1 MRERDL
7 EKLEFNKVKEMLLGF
22 AHSPATEERIRNLKP
37 YTDRETI
44 EKEIELAQAF
54 FEIGEDIPIYEFD
67 DIRVFLNR
75 AKLQGAILGVED
87 ILKILNVIGLVKEL
101 RRVLG
106 ANIQK
111 LPSLRR
117 IHKKL
122 HLFSPLENLIRASI
136 DPRGFVKDEASD
148 ELLRVRKT
156 IRIIEEEIRRR
167 LESLINR
174 PDSGKFLADRI
185 ITIRNGRYVIPVKT
199 SQVKKIFGI
208 VHGTSSSG
216 YTTYIEP
223 QFVIHLNN
231 KLTQLKEQEEEEVRR
246 VLQRIS
252 EYIGD
257 YSKDLS
263 ESFEACVEVDFLQC
277 KYRFKKLVNGK
288 FPQFGNWIELYG
300 VKHPILMQVKEEV
313 VPVDIILKEKKGLI
327 LTGPNTG
334 GKTVALKTLGLSV
347 LLFQSAIPIPAD
359 ENSKLP
365 LFEKVFTDIGDE
377 QSIEQSLSTFSAH
390 MRNVAEFIGKS
401 DNHTLV
407 LIDELGAGTDPIEG
421 SALGIGILEYLKE
434 RNAWVFITTHHTPIK
449 LYATTSDYY
458 VPASVLFDR
467 ETLKPLYKITYN
479 TVGESMAFHIAKK
492 YGIPEKVIEIAKK
505 HIGEFG
511 EKYLQAMEKLS
522 KYIQKYEEEH
532 KKAEELRKELQKQK
546 EDLEKLRREY
556 EEAKRRGW
564 KEAYREA
571 KEYLRKLAHESQ
583 EILKKAKDKKEV
595 KEFISR
601 KKQELEK
608 IVPQEKSD
616 IKVGDTVIFMGKK
629 GKVLEIKGDKAYL
642 HLDRFKMWV
651 DVREL
656 EKTSKYLPTEIPK
669 VSVETPVKVERD
681 TLNLVG
687 KDINTATLEL
697 ERFIEEA
704 HSAGLKVVRIIH
716 GIGSGKLKTA
726 VKEALSKNEKVK
738 FFRDAYPREGGSGV
752 TVVYLNYGEEG

>member
-642 HLDRFKMWV
+642 HLDRFKIWV

-656 EKTSKYLPTEIPK
+656 EKTSKYLPKEIPK

>member
-122 HLFSPLENLIRASI
+122 HLFSSLENLIRASI

-642 HLDRFKMWV
+642 HLDRFKIWV

>member
-334 GKTVALKTLGLSV
+334 GKTVDLKTLGLSV

>member
-656 EKTSKYLPTEIPK
+656 EKTSKYLPKEIPK

>member
-642 HLDRFKMWV
+642 HLDRFKIWV

>member
-7 EKLEFNKVKEMLLGF
+7 EKLEFNKVKEILLGF
-22 AHSPATEERIRNLKP
+22 AHSYATEEKIRNLKP
-37 YTDRETI
+37 YTDRRTI
-44 EKEIELAQAF
+44 EEEIELAQAF
-54 FEIGEDIPIYEFD
+54 FKIGEDVPIYEFD
-67 DIRVFLNR
+67 DIRAFLNK
-75 AKLQGAILGVED
+75 AKLQGAILSVED

-101 RRVLG
+101 RRVVG

-111 LPSLRR
+111 LPPLRR

-122 HLFSPLENLIRASI
+122 HLFSPLENLINASI

-148 ELLRVRKT
+148 ELLRVRRT
-156 IRIIEEEIRRR
+156 IRTIEEEIRKR

-199 SQVKKIFGI
+199 SHVKKIFGI
-208 VHGTSSSG
+208 AHGTSSSG

-257 YSKDLS
+257 YSKDLL

-288 FPQFGNWIELYG
+288 FPRFGDGIELHE

-347 LLFQSAIPIPAD
+347 LLFQSAIPIPAN
-359 ENSKLP
+359 ENSELP

-390 MRNVAEFIGKS
+390 MRNVAEFIEIS
-401 DNHTLV
+401 DNNTLV

-421 SALGIGILEYLKE
+421 SAIGIGILEYLKE
-434 RNAWVFITTHHTPIK
+434 KNAWVFITTHHTPIK

-467 ETLKPLYKITYN
+467 ETLSPLYKITYN
-479 TVGESMAFHIAKK
+479 TVGESMAFYIAKR

-511 EKYLQAMEKLS
+511 EKYLQAMEELS

-532 KKAEELRKELQKQK
+532 RKVEELRKELEKQK
-546 EDLEKLRREY
+546 EDLEKLKREY
-556 EEAKRRGW
+556 EEAKRKGW

-571 KEYLRKLAHESQ
+571 REYLRKLAHESE
-583 EILKKAKDKKEV
+583 EILKKVKDKKEV

-608 IVPQEKSD
+608 ILPKERSD
-616 IKVGDTVIFMGKK
+616 IKVGDTVVFMGKK
-629 GKVLEIKGDKAYL
+629 GKVLEIREKKAYIL
-642 HLDRFKMWV
+642 LDRLKMWV
-651 DVREL
+651 DIKEL
-656 EKTSKYLPTEIPK
+656 EKTSESLHTETPK
-669 VSVETPVKVERD
+669 ISIETPVKVERD

-687 KDINTATLEL
+687 KDVDTATLEL

-704 HSAGLKVVRIIH
+704 YSVGLKVVRIIH

-726 VKEALSKNEKVK
+726 VKEVLSKNEKVK

-752 TVVYLNYGEEG
+752 TVVYLNYGEER

>member
-1 MRERDL
+1 
-7 EKLEFNKVKEMLLGF
+7 
-22 AHSPATEERIRNLKP
+22 
-37 YTDRETI
+37 
-44 EKEIELAQAF
+44 
-54 FEIGEDIPIYEFD
+54 
-67 DIRVFLNR
+67 
-75 AKLQGAILGVED
+75 
-87 ILKILNVIGLVKEL
+87 
-101 RRVLG
+101 
-106 ANIQK
+106 
-111 LPSLRR
+111 
-117 IHKKL
+117 
-122 HLFSPLENLIRASI
+122 
-136 DPRGFVKDEASD
+136 
-148 ELLRVRKT
+148 
-156 IRIIEEEIRRR
+156 
-167 LESLINR
+167 
-174 PDSGKFLADRI
+174 
-185 ITIRNGRYVIPVKT
+185 T

-642 HLDRFKMWV
+642 HLDRFKIWV

>member
-167 LESLINR
+167 LESLINS

-642 HLDRFKMWV
+642 HLDRFKIWV